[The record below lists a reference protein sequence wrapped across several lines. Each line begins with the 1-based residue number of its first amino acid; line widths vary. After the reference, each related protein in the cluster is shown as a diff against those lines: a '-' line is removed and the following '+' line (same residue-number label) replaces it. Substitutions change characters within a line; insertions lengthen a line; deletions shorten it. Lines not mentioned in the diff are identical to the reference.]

1 LLELETASPEV
12 LTAALDRL
20 NLPAERRK
28 AVVPLLDAKLR
39 ADRDSAASQP
49 ALDRYA
55 RTLIRVE
62 TADQKS
68 FAEFAAFDLSVT
80 DQTRSTLATLREAI
94 ETTEPIGIQLRC
106 LHGLTALEPSP
117 AIVEGYLERTLEHF
131 AALQAQHRWHDLA
144 GWAIKYR
151 SVAEMHRESRA
162 DVAEAIV
169 TGLATFCTVPRAVKI
184 GELHAAGDAGR
195 ETAALLVEAFGDA
208 LALSFVAALDD
219 AASQADSRPIVA
231 LLCEHAR
238 RLAPTL
244 ANRVGHVGTA
254 ARRAIVKALGY
265 AGAGQEAAIAEELN
279 GTDELTIR
287 EAFRAL
293 ARVGSAPALSAV
305 ASKIGVGPSWLRGAA
320 EEAVWHFPQP
330 LVAAELRRLLARRQ
344 FVLRC
349 PDTVIRL
356 LDRAVQTHTSGLG
369 DVLGSLTS
377 LRYRFWNR
385 SLVGVATRAR
395 AMLRT

>member
-1 LLELETASPEV
+1 M
-12 LTAALDRL
+12 
-20 NLPAERRK
+20 
-28 AVVPLLDAKLR
+28 
-39 ADRDSAASQP
+39 
-49 ALDRYA
+49 
-55 RTLIRVE
+55 
-62 TADQKS
+62 
-68 FAEFAAFDLSVT
+68 
-80 DQTRSTLATLREAI
+80 
-94 ETTEPIGIQLRC
+94 
-106 LHGLTALEPSP
+106 
-117 AIVEGYLERTLEHF
+117 
-131 AALQAQHRWHDLA
+131 
-144 GWAIKYR
+144 KYR

-265 AGAGQEAAIAEELN
+265 AGGGQEAAIAEELN

-305 ASKIGVGPSWLRGAA
+305 ASKVGVGPSWLRGAA